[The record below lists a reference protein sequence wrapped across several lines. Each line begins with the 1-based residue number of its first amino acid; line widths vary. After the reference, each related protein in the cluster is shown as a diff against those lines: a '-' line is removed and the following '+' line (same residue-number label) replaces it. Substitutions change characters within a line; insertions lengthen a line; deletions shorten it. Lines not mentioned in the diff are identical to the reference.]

1 MALVE
6 KGMDIQAE
14 KLYLIEQLAKVQDV
28 NVIQQLKKILE
39 QENESVIGYRVTGE
53 PITQKQLVK
62 KVQEA
67 ERRIETGHFTSQQ
80 DLEREAESW

>member
-1 MALVE
+1 
-6 KGMDIQAE
+6 MDIQAE

-28 NVIQQLKKILE
+28 SVIRQLKKILGK
-39 QENESVIGYRVTGE
+39 ENESVIGYRVTGE
-53 PITQKQLVK
+53 PITRKQLVK

-67 ERRIETGHFTSQQ
+67 EKRIAAGHSTSQQ